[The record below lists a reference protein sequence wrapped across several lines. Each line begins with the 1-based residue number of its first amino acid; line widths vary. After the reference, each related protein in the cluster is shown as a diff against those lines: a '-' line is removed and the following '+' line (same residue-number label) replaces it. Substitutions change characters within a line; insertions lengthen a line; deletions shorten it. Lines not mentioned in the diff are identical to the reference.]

1 MHRRAFTHS
10 GQIDRLRRQNE
21 HDKQVTESNM
31 WVRTFILALTVL
43 FAHTAKADQ
52 LAEAIRA
59 IEEGR
64 TKQAAQL
71 LTPLANAGSA
81 TAQFRLGLL
90 YYMGHGV
97 PEDEKQAVFYWKK
110 AAGQGSVDAM
120 FHLGSAYLFGSQAAR
135 TVPDPDREA
144 ATWYFQAA
152 SAGHAEAQ
160 YHLGL
165 LFLAGKGVI
174 DSRTEAARWMRK
186 AAAQGH
192 AEAKKA
198 LAIVESGK

>member
-1 MHRRAFTHS
+1 
-10 GQIDRLRRQNE
+10 
-21 HDKQVTESNM
+21 M
-31 WVRTFILALTVL
+31 WVRTSLLVLAML
-43 FAHTAKADQ
+43 FSPVAKADQ
-52 LAEAIRA
+52 LGEAIRA
-59 IEEGR
+59 IEAGHMR
-64 TKQAAQL
+64 QAAQL
-71 LTPLANAGSA
+71 LSPLANAGNS

-110 AAGQGSVDAM
+110 AASQGSVDAM
-120 FHLGSAYLFGSQAAR
+120 FHLGSAYLFGNQAAR

-152 SAGHAEAQ
+152 SAGHPEAQ

-192 AEAKKA
+192 PEAKKA
-198 LAIVESGK
+198 LGIVESAK

>member
-1 MHRRAFTHS
+1 
-10 GQIDRLRRQNE
+10 
-21 HDKQVTESNM
+21 M

-43 FAHTAKADQ
+43 CSPMAKADP
-52 LAEAIRA
+52 LADAIRA
-59 IEEGR
+59 IEAGQPR
-64 TKQAAQL
+64 QAAQL
-71 LTPLANAGSA
+71 LTPLANSGNS

-110 AAGQGSVDAM
+110 AASQGSVDAM
-120 FHLGSAYLFGSQAAR
+120 FHLGSAYLFGNQAAR

-198 LAIVESGK
+198 LAVVETGK